1 MRSSGPLARVA
12 AWSGTTHWTC
22 EPLSVWGLLDRRR
35 WQRAMS
41 RSHWREADQQSPLWG
56 GDPLRQMGPPS
67 GPPKYSKT
75 AHFRGLLMHLWGG
88 WIISTECSP
97 VYTDLWTIFKR
108 KRPFDLP
115 SHEKWEQ
122 KPPKYYYSFMPR
134 FRPSLK
140 TFIFVKSVKIAAII
154 TERAGDRLTQV
165 SAGHVWVAHYWIWLI
180 SFVDRRISTHGFSTE
195 MATIRPKRCLDD

>member
-1 MRSSGPLARVA
+1 MTACNVPQPLKRSGPTVLRPQ
-12 AWSGTTHWTC
+12 STTGST
-22 EPLSVWGLLDRRR
+22 
-35 WQRAMS
+35 
-41 RSHWREADQQSPLWG
+41 LWG

-75 AHFRGLLMHLWGG
+75 AHFGDLLMHLWGG

-97 VYTDLWTIFKR
+97 IYTDLWTIFKR
-108 KRPFDLP
+108 KRPLDLP

-134 FRPSLK
+134 FHPSSK

-195 MATIRPKRCLDD
+195 MAIIRPKRCLDDKTQIPRVNLSSWGKKN